1 MKTGK
6 SLTKK
11 ILAGIVSAFLLAFV
25 VVSCNKDDNNNTPA
39 PNNNPYTLAGNASGA
54 QMVPAADSSVKGTGT
69 FSGSFNPVNNV
80 LIYTANWAGLTGTPI
95 AGGIYSGASGTNGA
109 AVDTSWAFDST
120 FTATG
125 NITDTVTI
133 TADQAT
139 QLVAGNWYYLFKT
152 EANPNGEIRGQISA
166 TR

>member
-11 ILAGIVSAFLLAFV
+11 ILAGIVSAFLLAFI
-25 VVSCNKDDNNNTPA
+25 VVSCSKDDNNTPTA
-39 PNNNPYTLAGNASGA
+39 NNNPYTLAGNASGA

-69 FSGSFNPVNNV
+69 ISGSLNPVNNV
-80 LIYTANWAGLTGTPI
+80 LIFTANWSGLTGAPI
-95 AGGIYSGASGTNGA
+95 AGGIYEGASGTNGT
-109 AVDTSWAFDST
+109 AVDTSWTFDST
-120 FTATG
+120 FTASG

-139 QLVAGNWYYLFKT
+139 QLVAGKYYYLFKT
-152 EANPNGEIRGQISA
+152 EANPNGEIRGQITA